1 MKVLITGRSGF
12 IAQNLIHTLRA
23 QKEHSIVTWSKSDGL
38 KELGK
43 HVESSEIIIHLASA
57 ITNYAEGL
65 LLEENT
71 KLDSFLSSR
80 LRSTKNPVKLVF
92 TSTTKL
98 DNSEYSESKI
108 SSENLFFELNK
119 SKNVEVFCLR
129 LPAIF
134 GKWSKPNHNSV
145 VATYCYNAINNF
157 DLIVDDDKKIL
168 KLIHID
174 DIVEKICECFEK
186 STFEKGLILINH
198 KYEIKLNDLKRTII
212 KFVQINGAL
221 EAPVFES
228 ELTKNLYSTF
238 KWFDQH
244 YETTQVVG
252 KSDERG
258 SFFELL
264 KMGVAGQVSY
274 FTTEPGQK
282 RGNHFHNT
290 KIERFYI
297 LEGSVRFGFLDLKS
311 DEKKFL
317 EVHALNGN
325 IEMVETTVGVL
336 HELEN
341 IGLRQ
346 LKIICWANEVFDEE
360 NPDTFSL

>member
-1 MKVLITGRSGF
+1 MKILITGRSGF
-12 IAQNLIHTLRA
+12 IAQNLIHSLRA
-23 QKEHSIVTWSKSDGL
+23 QKKHSVVTWSKSDGW
-38 KELGK
+38 EALGK
-43 HVESSEIIIHLASA
+43 HVLSSEVIIHLASA
-57 ITNYAEGL
+57 ITNHAEGL

-71 KLDSFLSSR
+71 KLDNFLSSR
-80 LRSTKNPVKLVF
+80 LSLTKKPVKLVF

-98 DNSEYSESKI
+98 DRSEYSESKI
-108 SSENLFFELNK
+108 SSENLFLELNK
-119 SKNVEVFCLR
+119 SKNVHVFCLR

-157 DLIVDDDKKIL
+157 DLIVHDNEKTL
-168 KLIHID
+168 NLIHID
-174 DIVEKICECFEK
+174 DIVKNIYDCFEK

-198 KYEIKLNDLKRTII
+198 KYEIKLKDLKSTITS
-212 KFVQINGAL
+212 FLQINDAL
-221 EAPVFES
+221 EAPIFKN
-228 ELTKNLYSTF
+228 ELTKKLYSTF
-238 KWFDQH
+238 KWFGQN
-244 YETTQVVG
+244 YGATRLEG
-252 KSDERG
+252 KADKRG

-274 FTTEPGQK
+274 FTIEPCQK

-297 LEGSVRFGFLDLKS
+297 IEGSVRFNFLELKS
-311 DEKKFL
+311 NEIRVLD
-317 EVHALNGN
+317 VHALNGN

-341 IGLRQ
+341 IGSEQ
-346 LKIICWANEVFDEE
+346 VKIICWANEVFDQE
-360 NPDTFSL
+360 NPDTFTI